1 MSLVIG
7 IDLGTSSAKTIV
19 LDESGHVL
27 ASASESYAM
36 RTPHPG
42 WVEQNADDWWEAIC
56 GTTRAVAVELRKQ
69 GRSVAEVRSVSLS
82 GHMNGAVFVDGAG
95 NPLRAPILWLDRRSQ
110 SECDAANARAGDLLR
125 IRALQVMNPINTL
138 AKVLW
143 VRAHEPDVYRDA
155 RYVLIPK
162 DWVRFRMTGTFGT
175 DVSDASVTA
184 AADLRARDWS
194 GEILD
199 ALEVRRSL
207 FPVISES
214 PEEIG
219 TLTGRA
225 SREMGL
231 AAKTP
236 VCAGGGD
243 VSCLAVGSGVI
254 RPGVVNV
261 GIGTAGHALA
271 FAESLDPAAFNR
283 LWPMC
288 HSVPGAFFWLG
299 CSYTCGASLAWL
311 SDQLGEDVAA
321 LAWQAED
328 APAGSEGLFFLPWL
342 EGSATPHPDAR
353 ARGGWMGLTLRH
365 TKAHLVRS
373 LMEGVAFD
381 LKRSLEC
388 FEDIGL
394 PIEDLRIGEGGARS
408 ALWRQIQADVFGR
421 DVRVLEVQ
429 DASALGAAV
438 IAGVGVGVFP
448 DFEAACER
456 SVKLGE
462 AVRSGAKRA
471 ADYEKRFR
479 RYRDLYP
486 SLKGWFHENPVPGS

>member
-1 MSLVIG
+1 
-7 IDLGTSSAKTIV
+7 
-19 LDESGHVL
+19 
-27 ASASESYAM
+27 M
-36 RTPHPG
+36 RTPRPG
-42 WVEQNADDWWEAIC
+42 WVEQDAADWWEAIC
-56 GTTRAVAVELRKQ
+56 RTTRAVADELRKQ
-69 GRSVAEVRSVSLS
+69 GRPVDDVRGVSLS
-82 GHMNGAVFVDGAG
+82 GHMNGAVYVDGAG

-110 SECDAANARAGDLLR
+110 PECDAANARAGDLLR
-125 IRALQVMNPINTL
+125 TRALHVMNPINTL

-162 DWVRFRMTGTFGT
+162 DWVRFRMTGTFGS

-214 PEEIG
+214 TEVIG
-219 TLTGRA
+219 ALTGRA

-271 FAESLDPAAFNR
+271 FAERLDPAAFNR

-321 LAWQAED
+321 LTRQAED

-353 ARGGWMGLTLRH
+353 ARGGWIGLTLRH

-408 ALWRQIQADVFGR
+408 ALWRQIQADMFGR

-456 SVKLGE
+456 SVNLGE
-462 AVRSGAKRA
+462 AVRSGARHA

-479 RYRDLYP
+479 RYRELYP

>member
-1 MSLVIG
+1 MPLVIG
-7 IDLGTSSAKTIV
+7 IDLGTSGTKTIA
-19 LDESGHVL
+19 LDESGVVL
-27 ASASESYAM
+27 AAASASYDM
-36 RTPHPG
+36 QTPKPG
-42 WVEQNADDWWEAIC
+42 WVEQHAGDWWSAIC
-56 GTTRAVAVELRKQ
+56 KTTRAVAVELGKQ
-69 GRSVAEVRSVSLS
+69 GRSVDEVRGVSTS

-110 SECDAANARAGDLLR
+110 AECDAANARAGGLLR
-125 IRALQVMNPINTL
+125 TRAMHVLNPINTL

-162 DWVRFRMTGTFGT
+162 DWVRFRMTGTFGS
-175 DVSDASVTA
+175 DVSDASVSA
-184 AADLRARDWS
+184 AADVRARDWC
-194 GEILD
+194 GETLE

-207 FPVISES
+207 FPDISES
-214 PEEIG
+214 PEVIG
-219 TLTGRA
+219 VLTGGA

-231 AAKTP
+231 PANTP

-271 FAESLDPAAFNR
+271 FAERLDPAAYNR

-299 CSYTCGASLAWL
+299 CSYTCGASLSWL
-311 SDQLGEDVAA
+311 SGQFGEDVSS
-321 LAWQAED
+321 LTSRAED

-342 EGSATPHPDAR
+342 EGAATPHPDAH
-353 ARGGWMGLTLRH
+353 ARGGWIGLTLRH

-373 LMEGVAFD
+373 VMEGVAFD
-381 LKRSLEC
+381 LRRSLEC

-394 PIEDLRIGEGGARS
+394 PIADLRIGEGGARS
-408 ALWRQIQADVFGR
+408 ALWRQIQVDVFGR
-421 DVRVLEVQ
+421 DARVLEVQ

-456 SVKLGE
+456 AVGLGE
-462 AVRSGAKRA
+462 AVRCNGKRA
-471 ADYEKRFR
+471 TDYEKQFQ
-479 RYRDLYP
+479 RYRGLYP
-486 SLKGWFHENPVPGS
+486 SLKVWFNENTTTGP

>member
-1 MSLVIG
+1 MALVVG
-7 IDLGTSSAKTIV
+7 IDLGTSSTKTVV
-19 LDESGHVL
+19 LDEGGSVL
-27 ASASESYAM
+27 ASASARYTM
-36 RTPHPG
+36 QTPQAG
-42 WVEQNADDWWEAIC
+42 WVEQDADDWWRAVCE
-56 GTTRAVAVELRKQ
+56 TTRRVAVELREQ
-69 GRSVAEVRSVSLS
+69 GRSVDEVRGVSLS

-110 SECDAANARAGDLLR
+110 AECDAANARAGDLLR
-125 IRALQVMNPINTL
+125 TRAMHVLNPINTL

-143 VRAHEPDVYRDA
+143 VRDHEPEVYQAA

-162 DWVRFRMTGTFGT
+162 DWVRFRMTGTFGS
-175 DVSDASVTA
+175 DVSDASVSA
-184 AADLRARDWS
+184 AADLQARDWS
-194 GEILD
+194 DEILD

-207 FPVISES
+207 FPDISES
-214 PEEIG
+214 PEVIG
-219 TLTGRA
+219 ALTGRA

-254 RPGVVNV
+254 GPGVVNV

-271 FAESLDPAAFNR
+271 FAERLDAAAFNR

-288 HSVPGAFFWLG
+288 HAVPGAFFWLG
-299 CSYTCGASLAWL
+299 CSYTCGASMAWL
-311 SDQLGEDVAA
+311 STQFDEDVATLTRHA
-321 LAWQAED
+321 AK
-328 APAGSEGLFFLPWL
+328 APAGSEGLFFFPWL
-342 EGSATPHPDAR
+342 EGAATPHPDAR
-353 ARGGWMGLTLRH
+353 ARGGWTGLTLRH

-381 LKRSLEC
+381 LRRSLEC

-394 PIEDLRIGEGGARS
+394 SIKELRIGEGGARS

-448 DFEAACER
+448 DFETACER
-456 SVKLGE
+456 SVGLGATVRCCAAR
-462 AVRSGAKRA
+462 AVE
-471 ADYEKRFR
+471 YEKQFH
-479 RYRDLYP
+479 RYCGLYP
-486 SLKGWFHENPVPGS
+486 SLKGWFNENATTGP

>member
-1 MSLVIG
+1 MPLVIG
-7 IDLGTSSAKTIV
+7 IDLGTSSTKTIV
-19 LDESGHVL
+19 LDESGDVL
-27 ASASESYAM
+27 ATASASYEM
-36 RTPHPG
+36 QTPHPG
-42 WVEQNADDWWEAIC
+42 WVEQDAGDWWTAIC
-56 GTTRAVAVELRKQ
+56 KTTRAVVADLWAQ
-69 GRSVAEVRSVSLS
+69 GRSVDEIRGVSLS

-110 SECDAANARAGDLLR
+110 AECDAANARAGDLLR
-125 IRALQVMNPINTL
+125 TRAMHVMNPVNTL

-143 VRAHEPDVYRDA
+143 VRAREREVYENA

-175 DVSDASVTA
+175 DVSDASVSA
-184 AADLRARDWS
+184 AADVRARDWS

-199 ALEVRRSL
+199 ALEVRRDL
-207 FPVISES
+207 FPDISES
-214 PEEIG
+214 PDVIG
-219 TLTGRA
+219 ALTGVA

-231 AAKTP
+231 EANTP

-243 VSCLAVGSGVI
+243 VACLAVGSGVI
-254 RPGVVNV
+254 SPGVVNV

-271 FAESLDPAAFNR
+271 FAERLDPAAYNK

-311 SDQLGEDVAA
+311 SRQMGEDVAS
-321 LAWQAED
+321 LARRAED

-342 EGSATPHPDAR
+342 EGAATPHPDAR
-353 ARGGWMGLTLRH
+353 ARGGWIGLTLRH
-365 TKAHLVRS
+365 TKAHMVRS

-381 LKRSLEC
+381 LRRSLEC

-421 DVRVLEVQ
+421 DARVLEVQ
-429 DASALGAAV
+429 DASALGAAL

-448 DFEAACER
+448 DFETACER
-456 SVKLGE
+456 SVGLGE
-462 AVRSGAKRA
+462 GVRRNDERA
-471 ADYEKRFR
+471 TDYEKQFQ
-479 RYRDLYP
+479 RYGDLYP
-486 SLKGWFHENPVPGS
+486 SLKGWFNENTTTAP